1 MRLELFDVRRRWL
14 RQRTQRDDERG
25 FVNSGILFLLPS
37 VQFVSLIL
45 PSNSHASTPPQF
57 LLISGDR
64 DVSLPLTLEWPVWS
78 SSSGN
83 NCHAV
88 HRSLSSGASLWS
100 ETFTL
105 SHIISRAHLRDFF
118 RLLTIGMYHFRYLR
132 NGRCD
137 HHRAEIT
144 IMQFIG
150 HSLPV
155 HHFFFFTAQWEFLP
169 SFILWTKLYFTLW
182 YIENQTMSY
191 CWLPASFLIWLRTIY

>member
-1 MRLELFDVRRRWL
+1 MWHPPQGRPLRASESHPSCLLFNSSALYYLQTPTRRY
-14 RQRTQRDDERG
+14 G
-25 FVNSGILFLLPS
+25 HG
-37 VQFVSLIL
+37 
-45 PSNSHASTPPQF
+45 STPRQF
-57 LLISGDR
+57 LPISGDR
-64 DVSLPLTLEWPVWS
+64 DVSLSLSFEWPVWS

-100 ETFTL
+100 GTFTL

-118 RLLTIGMYHFRYLR
+118 RLLAIGMCHFRYLR

-155 HHFFFFTAQWEFLP
+155 HHFFYGTVRIFFYLV
-169 SFILWTKLYFTLW
+169 
-182 YIENQTMSY
+182 SY
-191 CWLPASFLIWLRTIY
+191 CEPSCILQFGIK

>member
-1 MRLELFDVRRRWL
+1 MRLELFDVRRRWP
-14 RQRTQRDDERG
+14 RQPHNMTMREVSWTAG
-25 FVNSGILFLLPS
+25 SLFYCLLFNSSALYYLQTPMRRYG
-37 VQFVSLIL
+37 
-45 PSNSHASTPPQF
+45 HASTPPQF
-57 LLISGDR
+57 LPISGAQ

-88 HRSLSSGASLWS
+88 HRSLSSSASLWS
-100 ETFTL
+100 GTFTL

-118 RLLTIGMYHFRYLR
+118 RLLTIGMCHFHYLR

-137 HHRAEIT
+137 RHQAEIT

-155 HHFFFFTAQWEFLP
+155 HHFFFTAQWEF
-169 SFILWTKLYFTLW
+169 FT
-182 YIENQTMSY
+182 
-191 CWLPASFLIWLRTIY
+191 

>member
-1 MRLELFDVRRRWL
+1 MRLELFDVRLWP

-37 VQFVSLIL
+37 VQFFGLIL
-45 PSNSHASTPPQF
+45 PPTRRYGHASMPPQF
-57 LLISGDR
+57 LPISGNQ
-64 DVSLPLTLEWPVWS
+64 DVSLPLSLEWPVWL

-83 NCHAV
+83 KCHAV
-88 HRSLSSGASLWS
+88 HRSLSSGVSLWS
-100 ETFTL
+100 GTFAL

-118 RLLTIGMYHFRYLR
+118 RLLTIGMCHFRYLR

-137 HHRAEIT
+137 RHRAEIT

-155 HHFFFFTAQWEFLP
+155 HHFF
-169 SFILWTKLYFTLW
+169 LWHS
-182 YIENQTMSY
+182 ENFYLVSY
-191 CWLPASFLIWLRTIY
+191 CEPSCILHFTS